1 MRNEPTP
8 LTRKLPAP
16 VPAPASAPGAGATS
30 AATNRPP
37 APGAEAGAGAGDG
50 KGRTRGTLILTLCL
64 LASLAA
70 CRREQRQLRH
80 SPQASTRTGGIVR
93 DAELQPGQ
101 PWPEVTVRNVAEERA
116 YDLNEG
122 QRLYRAYNCN
132 GCHANG
138 GGGMGPALMDDNWI
152 YGSHPENIHDVIV
165 EGRPNGM
172 PSFGGKI
179 PDYQIWEITAYV
191 RSMSGL
197 VPKLAATG
205 RTDHM
210 QTKVAEQSKKETK
223 K

>member
-1 MRNEPTP
+1 MRNKPTS
-8 LTRKLPAP
+8 LTRNLPAP
-16 VPAPASAPGAGATS
+16 
-30 AATNRPP
+30 
-37 APGAEAGAGAGDG
+37 AGAGAGDG
-50 KGRTRGTLILTLCL
+50 KRRTRSTLILALSFIAL
-64 LASLAA
+64 IAS

-138 GGGMGPALMDDNWI
+138 GGGMGPALMDDDWI